1 MTEPGTPGAAPAPA
15 PPQPPS
21 RRPWLRPLL
30 LLAVVAVLLVLARV
44 FGLGEKFGLLQDWIE
59 GLGPVG
65 PVVFLGLYILAV
77 VAAIPGSAITLAAG
91 ALFGTVLG
99 VILVSVGSTTP
110 RARTSIAASRMYHS
124 CFLSTNLTRSL
135 KDA

>member
-1 MTEPGTPGAAPAPA
+1 MTEPGTPGAPPEPA

-44 FGLGEKFGLLQDWIE
+44 LGLGEKLGALQDWIE

-65 PVVFLGLYILAV
+65 PVEFLGL
-77 VAAIPGSAITLAAG
+77 
-91 ALFGTVLG
+91 
-99 VILVSVGSTTP
+99 
-110 RARTSIAASRMYHS
+110 
-124 CFLSTNLTRSL
+124 
-135 KDA
+135 